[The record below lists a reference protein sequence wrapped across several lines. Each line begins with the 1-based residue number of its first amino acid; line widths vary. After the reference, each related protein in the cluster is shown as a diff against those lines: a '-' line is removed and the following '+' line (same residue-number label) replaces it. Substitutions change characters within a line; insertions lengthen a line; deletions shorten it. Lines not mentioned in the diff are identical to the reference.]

1 MKKKEEAQGTGL
13 QEKLV
18 SVRRVS
24 KVVKGGKI
32 FGFTALT
39 VVGDGLG
46 RIGYGQGK
54 AREVPAAIQK
64 ALSQAQKNLVKINLK
79 DRTLQYTVVSSH
91 GASKVFMKPASEGTG
106 IIAGGAMRAVF
117 EVAGVQDV
125 LAKTYGSTNPFNVVR
140 ATVEGLLRM
149 SSPWDVAKRRGK
161 AISELFN

>member
-1 MKKKEEAQGTGL
+1 MTKKEEPQGSGL

-24 KVVKGGKI
+24 KVVKGGKV

-64 ALSQAQKNLVKINLK
+64 ALTQAQKNLVRVRLK
-79 DRTLQYTVVSSH
+79 DRTLQYAVVSRH
-91 GASKVFMKPASEGTG
+91 GASKVFMKPATEGTG

-117 EVAGVQDV
+117 EVAGVQNV
-125 LAKTYGSTNPFNVVR
+125 LAKAYGSTNPFNVVR
-140 ATVEGLLRM
+140 ATIGGLLNM
-149 SSPWDVAKRRGK
+149 SSPGQVAKRRGRTV
-161 AISELFN
+161 SELFS